1 MEEKLLEKEPK
12 KKKKGCVVL
21 SIISAAIFLGI
32 ILIVIAGNNS
42 SNNDSTNEQLT
53 NDGTNEQSAKISGNI
68 EDISKDSILWNF
80 RIETDEMTDSKNIWA
95 SIRSDNYINQDFP
108 YEGNTYASITVRYMK
123 KYGYDVLVKIDEG
136 QIYGSEY
143 SGNNYVTIRFDST
156 AAKKYYFNDAADGS
170 SKTIFLKNAKDF
182 IEKSK
187 KAKDIKVDIPIYQSG
202 RPIFSFHVD
211 KPLEWPE

>member
-12 KKKKGCVVL
+12 KKKKGCVIL

-32 ILIVIAGNNS
+32 ILIVIAGKNS
-42 SNNDSTNEQLT
+42 SNNDSNIELLT
-53 NDGTNEQSAKISGNI
+53 DDVTNEQSAKISENN
-68 EDISKDSILWNF
+68 EASAKDSVLWNF
-80 RIETDEMTDSKNIWA
+80 RTKIDEMTDSKNIWA

-123 KYGYDVLVKIDEG
+123 KYGYDVLIEIDRG
-136 QIYGSEY
+136 QIVGSEFT
-143 SGNNYVTIRFDST
+143 GDNYVTVRFDST

-170 SKTIFLKNAKDF
+170 SETVFLKNAKDF

-187 KAKDIKVDIPIYQSG
+187 KAKAIKVEIPVYEAG

-211 KPLEWPE
+211 KPLEWTE